1 MGKQFRLCL
10 VQKHL
15 LLRPHHGFDFLIKEA
30 TWCSRSVGACQGA
43 KTYQGPYVT
52 GSHVIGVHATEAH
65 VTVSHTVFVYST
77 KILTNSETAMLSTTD
92 KIVQTIADDIMDFDP
107 INM

>member
-1 MGKQFRLCL
+1 M

-30 TWCSRSVGACQGA
+30 TWRSRSVGACQGA
-43 KTYQGPYVT
+43 KTYQGLYVT

-65 VTVSHTVFVYST
+65 VTVSHTLFVYST

-92 KIVQTIADDIMDFDP
+92 KIEQTIADDIMDFDP
-107 INM
+107 LNM

>member
-1 MGKQFRLCL
+1 MFEEC
-10 VQKHL
+10 
-15 LLRPHHGFDFLIKEA
+15 
-30 TWCSRSVGACQGA
+30 WSA

-107 INM
+107 LNM